1 MESNRL
7 LILFMQSYTL
17 TPTVQSRRQLACPI
31 AMLVRLPVRARLR
44 GRSGSNDL
52 CSWESHSAA
61 SRIEAN
67 AAIVASS
74 YPATSPK
81 AYRPS

>member
-1 MESNRL
+1 
-7 LILFMQSYTL
+7 MQSYTL

-44 GRSGSNDL
+44 GGSGSL
-52 CSWESHSAA
+52 ISIRESLFVGRATRAA